1 MTYTVTWKTSDNR
14 VHKKNFPSISKAIDY
29 AGDRLDAKE
38 DDVQITTI
46 TATTTNGTKI
56 VLL

>member
-1 MTYTVTWKTSDNR
+1 MTYTVTWKTSDNN
-14 VHKKNFPSISKAIDY
+14 VHNKKFPSISKAIDY

-38 DDVQITTI
+38 DGVQITAI
-46 TATTTNGTKI
+46 TTNGTKI